1 MSEVVQESLEE
12 NRDYESMLGSWD
24 ENHGVHIHEQ
34 FQRTFWSNNNPL
46 ELPENLRSDTSEYRY
61 DKLAYIVSNHSNAIV
76 RTKACIILSRSSSG
90 LNSDFDVEWDIDKL
104 RQLVKLRWG
113 EISDSI
119 TPRWCVSI
127 LNCFAENGDQY
138 EKTVGNS
145 VNIFYNLLVYGPDT
159 DFVYTVNDM
168 FITLMLRVNSSLTPE
183 VRTVLLTL
191 LDLLATSEH
200 DLLATS
206 EHIPQIR
213 SVAIVWKLVTQLSL
227 TTTQQVCSAIKRFYP
242 RIHDS
247 LWSQYN

>member
-12 NRDYESMLGSWD
+12 TRDYESMLGSWD
-24 ENHGVHIHEQ
+24 EKHGVHIHEQ

-46 ELPENLRSDTSEYRY
+46 ELPENLRSDTSDYRY

-76 RTKACIILSRSSSG
+76 RTKACIIFSRSSSG
-90 LNSDFDVEWDIDKL
+90 LDSNFDVDGRPVEWDIDEL

-138 EKTVGNS
+138 EKTVSNS
-145 VNIFYNLLVYGPDT
+145 VNIFYSLMVYRPDT
-159 DFVYTVNDM
+159 DFVYTVNDT

-191 LDLLATSEH
+191 LDLLATN
-200 DLLATS
+200 

>member
-12 NRDYESMLGSWD
+12 NRDYESMLGSWY
-24 ENHGVHIHEQ
+24 EKHGVHIHEQ
-34 FQRTFWSNNNPL
+34 FQRTYYSKNNPL
-46 ELPENLRSDTSEYRY
+46 ELPGNLRSDTSHYRY

-76 RTKACIILSRSSSG
+76 RTKACIMLSRSSSG
-90 LNSDFDVEWDIDKL
+90 LNSDFHAKWDIDEL
-104 RQLVKLRWG
+104 RQLIKSSWG

-127 LNCFAENGDQY
+127 LNCFAENGDQP

-159 DFVYTVNDM
+159 DFVYTVDDM
-168 FITLMLRVNSSLTPE
+168 FVTLMLRVNLSLTPE

-191 LDLLATSEH
+191 LDLLGTGEH
-200 DLLATS
+200 V
-206 EHIPQIR
+206 PQIR
-213 SVAIVWKLVTQLSL
+213 SVAIVWKLAIDLSL

>member
-24 ENHGVHIHEQ
+24 ETHGVHIHEQ

-46 ELPENLRSDTSEYRY
+46 ELPGNLRSDTSEYRY
-61 DKLAYIVSNHSNAIV
+61 DKLAYIASTHSNAIV

-90 LNSDFDVEWDIDKL
+90 LNSDFDIEWDINEL
-104 RQLVKLRWG
+104 RQLIKLRWG
-113 EISDSI
+113 EISDGI

-127 LNCFAENGDQY
+127 LNCFAENGDQC
-138 EKTVGNS
+138 EMTVGNS

-159 DFVYTVNDM
+159 DFVYTVDDM
-168 FITLMLRVNSSLTPE
+168 FITLMLRVNLSLTPE

-191 LDLLATSEH
+191 LHLLGTAQPAGTSEN
-200 DLLATS
+200 T
-206 EHIPQIR
+206 PQIR
-213 SVAIVWKLVTQLSL
+213 SVAIVWKLAIHLSL

-242 RIHDS
+242 RIHES